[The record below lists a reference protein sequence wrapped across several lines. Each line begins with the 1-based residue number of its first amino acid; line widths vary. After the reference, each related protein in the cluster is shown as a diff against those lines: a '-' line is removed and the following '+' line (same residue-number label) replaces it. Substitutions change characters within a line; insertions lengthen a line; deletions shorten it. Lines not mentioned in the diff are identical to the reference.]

1 MKVLK
6 LVFAVLMLCSLTV
19 GYSQFQLKAIPGG
32 ENSILIEGTSNIH
45 DWEIDVEDFTS
56 QLSLSSQEENLQV
69 VESLSLSIPVKSFS
83 SGKSKIDKNTY
94 KAMDADAHESIRF
107 QSTSTSQLKQES
119 AGVFEGIIKGN
130 LTISGTS
137 QTVEIPVS
145 LSKKGN
151 GFVLKVEHNLKMQD
165 YGIEPPTAL
174 FGTITTGETVN
185 IIFNL
190 IHYKS

>member
-19 GYSQFQLKAIPGG
+19 GYSQFQLKSVPGG

-56 QLSLSSQEENLQV
+56 QISLSNQEENLQV
-69 VESLSLSIPVKSFS
+69 LESLSLSIPVKSFS
-83 SGKSKIDKNTY
+83 SGKSKMDKNTY
-94 KAMDADAHESIRF
+94 KAMDAGTHESIRF

-119 AGVFEGIIKGN
+119 AGVFEGIIQGN

-151 GFVLKVEHNLKMQD
+151 GFVLKAEHNLKMQD

-174 FGTITTGETVN
+174 FGTITTGEDVN

-190 IHYKS
+190 LHK